1 MDELIMNDELDEE
14 PEEEQG
20 EIVLATITEITTDG
34 VKIILDGDEEAGEK
48 EYKVNA
54 AQRFITGDR
63 VKVEKN
69 SGTYIVEYVVGKP
82 GNRYPIPSGGSDG
95 QVLTKDGSNPYA
107 VKWTTAHGVPA
118 GGSADYVLAKNSG
131 TDYDLKWMELHG
143 IPSGGTTG
151 QVLAKTSATSYAVG
165 WVASSGLPT
174 GGSAGQ
180 VLTKVNAT
188 NYNVEWSTIHGIPSG
203 GTAGQVLAKTNATN
217 YNVEWATPSAGLL
230 KNGSYTL
237 TLNSSGVLVPNSSGS
252 ISLGSSYYPI
262 GNLYASNSVQLCGS
276 GYSAALGFFGT
287 TPIRKIT
294 SITTSST
301 LANLITAL
309 KNYGLF

>member
-1 MDELIMNDELDEE
+1 MDELIDLNEVVV
-14 PEEEQG
+14 EEEKQE
-20 EIVLATITEITTDG
+20 EIVLATITAVGTDG
-34 VKIILDGDEEAGEK
+34 VQIQIDGEEEAGEK
-48 EYKVNA
+48 EYKVNTSVKFA
-54 AQRFITGDR
+54 VGDR
-63 VKVEKN
+63 VKIFKN
-69 SGTYIVEYVVGKP
+69 SGTYLIEYKFGAP
-82 GNRYPIPSGGSDG
+82 MADYPIPAGGSDG
-95 QVLTKDGSNPYA
+95 QVLTKDGSNDFA
-107 VKWTTAHGVPA
+107 VKWGNAHGVPS
-118 GGSADYVLAKNSG
+118 GGASGYVLTKNSD
-131 TDYDLKWMELHG
+131 TDYDLTWAQPHWLPSGGTNGQVLAKSSATDYSVAWVDAGHG
-143 IPSGGTTG
+143 VPSGGTTG
-151 QVLAKTSATSYAVG
+151 QA
-165 WVASSGLPT
+165 
-174 GGSAGQ
+174 
-180 VLTKVNAT
+180 LTKKSNT
-188 NYNVEWSTIHGIPSG
+188 NYDLQWSDVKGIPSG

-252 ISLGSSYYPI
+252 ISLGNSYYPI